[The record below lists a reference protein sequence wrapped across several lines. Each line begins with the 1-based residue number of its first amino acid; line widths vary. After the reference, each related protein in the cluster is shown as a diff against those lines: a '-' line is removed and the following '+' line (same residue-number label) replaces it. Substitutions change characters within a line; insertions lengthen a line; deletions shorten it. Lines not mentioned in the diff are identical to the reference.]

1 MAIFQSRTTLAALW
15 MIGAIIS
22 FSTMAVAG
30 REAAVAHDTF
40 EIMLYRSLVGF
51 VIVCLVLTGTR
62 TWSRITTDLIGTHVV
77 RNVAH
82 FTGQNLWFFAISVI
96 PLAQVI
102 ALEFTTPLWVIVL
115 APLILG
121 ERLTSARAIAALIG
135 FVGVLIVARPNPS
148 TINLGLVTAAS
159 AAIFF
164 AVTLTVTKRLT
175 RTQSTANILFWLTGM
190 QILMGAVMAG
200 YDGDMTLPTA
210 QTLPLVLIIGVAGLS
225 AHYCLTTALALAPAT
240 IVIPM
245 DFARLPTVAILGMVI
260 YSEPLDIWV
269 LIGALVI
276 FAANY
281 YNILA
286 EGRASRAATA
296 PGLHRDLS

>member
-1 MAIFQSRTTLAALW
+1 MQSKSNTLIAALW
-15 MIGAIIS
+15 MVGAIAS
-22 FSTMAVAG
+22 FTTMAVTG
-30 REAAVAHDTF
+30 REASVAYDTF
-40 EIMLYRSLVGF
+40 EIMLYRSIVGF
-51 VIVCLVLTGTR
+51 VIVCCVLTYTKN
-62 TWSRITTDLIGTHVV
+62 WNQVTTDLFGTHVV

-82 FTGQNLWFFAISVI
+82 FTGQNLWFFAITVI

-115 APLILG
+115 APLILK
-121 ERLTSARAIAALIG
+121 ERLTSARAIAAFIG

-148 TINLGLVTAAS
+148 TLNLGLVTAAS
-159 AAIFF
+159 AAVFF

-175 RTQSTANILFWLTGM
+175 LTQKTANILFWLTAM
-190 QILMGAVMAG
+190 QILMGAMMAG
-200 YDGDMTLPTA
+200 FDGAIALPTA
-210 QTLPLVLIIGVAGLS
+210 QTLPMLLIIGLAGLS
-225 AHYCLTTALALAPAT
+225 AHYCLTSALALAPAT

-245 DFARLPTVAILGMVI
+245 DFARLPTVAILGMLI

-269 LIGALVI
+269 LVGAVVI

-286 EGRASRAATA
+286 EGRANRAAA
-296 PGLHRDLS
+296 SPGLHRDLS

>member
-1 MAIFQSRTTLAALW
+1 MTHRKSNTVTAAFW
-15 MIGAIIS
+15 MVGAIAS
-22 FSTMAVAG
+22 FTTMAVTG
-30 REAAVAHDTF
+30 REASVAHDTF
-40 EIMLYRSLVGF
+40 EIMFYRSVVGF
-51 VIVCLVLTGTR
+51 LIVSAVLTITGTWR
-62 TWSRITTDLIGTHVV
+62 QVNTELFGIHVL
-77 RNVAH
+77 RNAAH
-82 FTGQNLWFFAISVI
+82 FTGQNLWFFAITAI

-115 APLILG
+115 APLILK
-121 ERLTSARAIAALIG
+121 ERLTSARAIAAFVG
-135 FVGVLIVARPNPS
+135 FIGVLIVARPNPS
-148 TINLGLVTAAS
+148 TINLGLVTAAA

-164 AVTLTVTKRLT
+164 AITLTVTKRLT
-175 RTQSTANILFWLTGM
+175 LTQKTANILFWLTAM

-200 YDGDMTLPTA
+200 YDGDFALPTV
-210 QTLPLVLIIGVAGLS
+210 QSLPLLLIIGLAGVS
-225 AHYCLTTALALAPAT
+225 AHYCLTSALALAPAT

-245 DFARLPTVAILGMVI
+245 DFARLPTVAILGMLI

-269 LIGALVI
+269 LVGAVVI

-286 EGRASRAATA
+286 EGRANPAAAT